1 VQLIK
6 LLCACAVWLHPSPP
20 FRCKQVMHELVDA
33 VMQLDADS
41 SVRAIIITGR
51 GKAFAAGADIREM
64 AGLDQAQVRGSSS
77 SGSSSSSINSI
88 SSTVAMTCV

>member
-1 VQLIK
+1 
-6 LLCACAVWLHPSPP
+6 
-20 FRCKQVMHELVDA
+20 MHELVDA

-64 AGLDQAQVRGSSS
+64 AGLDQAQVRATAAAAALVTAAAAAVLVSA
-77 SGSSSSSINSI
+77 
-88 SSTVAMTCV
+88 TAAAAFVC